1 MLLGHV
7 ILVVSGDKREINLFL
22 SRFSSTPCVD
32 PRTSSPGYSYSSHF
46 YTLSTVRRSSWT
58 RRDTRSSSR
67 PKRSPASSSP
77 TWRSR
82 TPSLSTT
89 SSSPLGK
96 LQSRK
101 EKKMNG
107 NFRSKGGVRLKTFSI
122 QMEVDQ
128 GFNSKWKFPFKG
140 VGGTQ
145 DIFHSSGE
153 DQGTE
158 WKFPLIFHL
167 FYSDGFP

>member
-22 SRFSSTPCVD
+22 SRRSSTPCVD
-32 PRTSSPGYSYSSHF
+32 PRTSSPGSSSYSLHF
-46 YTLSTVRRSSWT
+46 YTLSTVRRFRIFLVIEKYFYMTKKIFARRSSWT

-67 PKRSPASSSP
+67 PKRSPASSSL

-82 TPSLSTT
+82 TPSQSTT

-101 EKKMNG
+101 EKKLNG
-107 NFRSKGGVRLKTFSI
+107 NFHSKGEG
-122 QMEVDQ
+122 D
-128 GFNSKWKFPFKG
+128 
-140 VGGTQ
+140 Q
-145 DIFHSSGE
+145 DIFNSSKGRSRYGME
-153 DQGTE
+153 ISIN
-158 WKFPLIFHL
+158 FSSFLL
-167 FYSDGFP
+167 